1 VGLQQPEIEGWTGG
15 KIRKAGPMNPAVLNS
30 VPVYSNISLNKEL
43 TSKGPSFRGCN
54 QINFSGKRQNVQYF
68 ISSCACNKNTC
79 LKGSLSFIGIAWST
93 LQASYISC

>member
-30 VPVYSNISLNKEL
+30 VQVYSKLSLNKEL

-54 QINFSGKRQNVQYF
+54 QINFSGKRQIVKDS
-68 ISSCACNKNTC
+68 ISSGACNKSTC
-79 LKGSLSFIGIAWST
+79 L
-93 LQASYISC
+93 